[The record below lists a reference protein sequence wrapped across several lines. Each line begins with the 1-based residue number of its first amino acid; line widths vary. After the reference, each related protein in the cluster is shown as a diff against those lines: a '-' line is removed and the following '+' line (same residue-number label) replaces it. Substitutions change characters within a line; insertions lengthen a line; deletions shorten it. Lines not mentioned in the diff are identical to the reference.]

1 MEAGLAR
8 QARSLRRSELGLLV
22 LAVILPI
29 GAYLMVGYGRDG
41 IFPPSLLANGLVF
54 AVGYLGAHLALRR
67 FAPLADPVL
76 LPVAGLL
83 AGIGFA
89 VIFRLDS
96 DLATEQGAWLVVGLL
111 VFVAVVA
118 LVREHQNLDQFTYT
132 LGLLGMVFLLLPI
145 MPNLGP
151 IGGRE
156 VNGARLW
163 FEIGPLTFQPAEV
176 GKVLL
181 VIFLASYLNAKK
193 ELLAIATRKLGPF
206 QLPEPKH
213 LGPLL
218 VAWAVSLAILF
229 LEKDLGSSLLF
240 FAIFVVMLY
249 VATARGTYLVAG
261 LVLFAIGALAGWLAF
276 AHVQFRVDLWLHALD
291 EVRVA
296 EEGASQLAQSIFAL
310 STGGTLGTGL
320 GQGAPYLIPSASTD
334 FIFSAL
340 GEELGLLGTVGIL
353 LLFFT
358 LVVRGFRI
366 AVRRDD
372 GFGKL
377 LAVGLST
384 SLAVQTFVIVGGV
397 TRLIPLTGITLPF
410 VSYGGSSLVANFAL
424 LALLARV
431 SSAAEPA
438 GAKT

>member
-1 MEAGLAR
+1 M
-8 QARSLRRSELGLLV
+8 
-22 LAVILPI
+22 
-29 GAYLMVGYGRDG
+29 
-41 IFPPSLLANGLVF
+41 
-54 AVGYLGAHLALRR
+54 
-67 FAPLADPVL
+67 ADPVL

-96 DLATEQGAWLVVGLL
+96 DLATEQGGWLVVGLL

-156 VNGARLW
+156 INGARLW

-261 LVLFAIGALAGWLAF
+261 LVLFAIGAVAGWLVF

-291 EVRVA
+291 EARVA

-358 LVVRGFRI
+358 LVVRGFRT

-431 SSAAEPA
+431 SAATEPA
-438 GAKT
+438 GAKA